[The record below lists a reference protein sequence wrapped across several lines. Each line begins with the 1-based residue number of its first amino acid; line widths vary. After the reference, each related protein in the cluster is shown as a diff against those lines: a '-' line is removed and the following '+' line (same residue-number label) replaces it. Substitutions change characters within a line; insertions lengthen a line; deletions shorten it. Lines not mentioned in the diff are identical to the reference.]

1 MEDKNLMAGDYV
13 KKITDVMQGLKRARL
28 FSDVPEDHI
37 FKLINES
44 KLVSFDQAAVI
55 LHEGCAN
62 DQLYFL
68 LRGRLAIY
76 LAGKPIIKLHRKGD
90 IIGEMSVI
98 CNRECSATVIAD
110 TPVDLLQID
119 GRKIIPHDVAKDDAS
134 ANVLYKVFCS
144 VLTDK
149 LFITTNKARGF
160 EEVNFELEKRKN
172 DLKEAYERSMEEI
185 SKRVQSD
192 KMIKQY
198 QDHLEELVD
207 LRTEDLQKAKLEAE
221 RANREKSEFLANI
234 SHELRTP
241 MHAILGFTRLSI
253 DRFES
258 LSSEKHF
265 EFLNKVLNSGQG
277 LLRLLNDLLDLAK
290 LEEKKVEYILTNVS
304 LSYLVK
310 LVISDFEALFK
321 AKSIKIDF
329 QPPELEDV
337 VNIDQE
343 KIMQVFRNLL
353 SNALKFSKA
362 DSLIELSVSKPQ
374 DKIQFSIKDQ
384 GIGIP
389 EDELND
395 VFNKYTQSSKSR
407 TNDSGTGL
415 GLAICEEIITDHKGG
430 IWAESNPAGG
440 AIFRFTL
447 PYPSK
452 MPDGI

>member
-1 MEDKNLMAGDYV
+1 MAEDFV
-13 KKITDVMQGLKRARL
+13 KKISDAMQGLKKARL
-28 FSDVPEDHI
+28 YADISEDHI
-37 FKLINES
+37 LKLISES

-62 DQLYFL
+62 DQVYFL
-68 LRGRLAIY
+68 LRGSLAIF

-98 CNRECSATVIAD
+98 CNKECSATVIAD

-119 GRKIIPHDVAKDDAS
+119 GKKIIQYGAGKNDTS
-134 ANVLYKVFCS
+134 ANILYRVFCS

-160 EEVNFELEKRKN
+160 EEANYELEKKKN
-172 DLKEAYERSMEEI
+172 DLKEAYEKSVEEI
-185 SKRVQSD
+185 SKRIQSE
-192 KMIKQY
+192 KKIKQY

-207 LRTEDLQKAKLEAE
+207 QRTKDLQQAKLEAE

-258 LSSEKHF
+258 LSSEKHYD
-265 EFLNKVLNSGQG
+265 FLNKVLSSGES

-290 LEEKKVEYILTNVS
+290 LEEKKVDYYFAKVS

-310 LVISDFEALFK
+310 LVISDFEALIK
-321 AKSIKIDF
+321 VKSIKVAFEPPDF
-329 QPPELEDV
+329 DDT

-343 KIMQVFRNLL
+343 KMMQVFRNLV
-353 SNALKFSKA
+353 SNALKFSKVDA
-362 DSLIELSVSKPQ
+362 LIEFSITKQQ
-374 DKIQFSIKDQ
+374 DKILFSIKDQ
-384 GIGIP
+384 GVGIP
-389 EDELND
+389 ENELNT
-395 VFNKYTQSSKSR
+395 VFDKYTQSYKSR

-415 GLAICEEIITDHKGG
+415 GLAICEEIITDHNGR
-430 IWAESNPAGG
+430 IWAEHNPTGG
-440 AIFRFTL
+440 AIIRFTL
-447 PYPSK
+447 PCSNKKPE
-452 MPDGI
+452 GL